1 MFELVAVICIVLITK
16 AVLDKH
22 KETKSGDKTE

>member
-16 AVLDKH
+16 AVLEKH
-22 KETKSGDKTE
+22 KDAKGEDKTE